1 MNTQQIKM
9 KSAPVLPISC
19 LIMGGTQLS
28 RHYYVKGGIFFAI
41 QVCFL
46 LYLSDIVHT
55 LIGLFT
61 LGDVAQIRKGLT
73 VIQGDNSIF
82 MLVEGVIATIIVGL
96 FATIYILNIK
106 DARNS
111 SYCHLTFKQQLYKLY
126 EDKFAFIVL
135 TPAFLASIA
144 FIVLP
149 IVITVLVSFTNYAAP
164 NHIPPKNPVDW
175 VGIKIS
181 LCCLNLKFGLI
192 RF

>member
-55 LIGLFT
+55 LIGLGNDSNLLIVFY
-61 LGDVAQIRKGLT
+61 VQIMPDDF
-73 VIQGDNSIF
+73 V
-82 MLVEGVIATIIVGL
+82 M
-96 FATIYILNIK
+96 
-106 DARNS
+106 
-111 SYCHLTFKQQLYKLY
+111 QL
-126 EDKFAFIVL
+126 
-135 TPAFLASIA
+135 
-144 FIVLP
+144 
-149 IVITVLVSFTNYAAP
+149 
-164 NHIPPKNPVDW
+164 H
-175 VGIKIS
+175 
-181 LCCLNLKFGLI
+181 